1 MISLK
6 SLREIDACDGALSA
20 FEEKFGDVEVA
31 EADVFKALA
40 ENNKRDWCLW
50 LAQNYKGFI
59 PACGELHIDDWRIKL
74 SGELL
79 INTGLVFAFV
89 SATVQAFNSATV
101 EASGS
106 ATVRA
111 YDSATVRAYDS
122 ATVRASGSATVRA
135 YDSATVRAY
144 GLATVQASGS
154 ATVEAYDSAT
164 VRASGSATVQAYGS
178 ATVLL
183 TKLSLNVKF
192 GVSLNA
198 CAVDRRAS
206 DKPKLILAEQECV

>member
-59 PACGELHIDDWRIKL
+59 PACGELHINDWRIKL

-79 INTGLVFAFV
+79 INTGLVFASV
-89 SATVQAFNSATV
+89 SATVLAYDSATV
-101 EASGS
+101 EASGW

-111 YDSATVRAYDS
+111 F
-122 ATVRASGSATVRA
+122 
-135 YDSATVRAY
+135 
-144 GLATVQASGS
+144 GS

-164 VRASGSATVQAYGS
+164 VQAYDSATVEAYDSATVEACGSATVEAYDSATVQASGSATVRAYGSATVEAYDS

-183 TKLSLNVKF
+183 TKLSLKVKF
-192 GVSLNA
+192 GLSLNA

-206 DKPKLILAEQECV
+206 DEPKLILA